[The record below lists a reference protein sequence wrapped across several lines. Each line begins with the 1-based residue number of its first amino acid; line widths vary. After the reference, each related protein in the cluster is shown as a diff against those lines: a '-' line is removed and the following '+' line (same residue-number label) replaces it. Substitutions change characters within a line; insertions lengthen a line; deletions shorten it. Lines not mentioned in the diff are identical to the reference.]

1 MMQYKLLS
9 KIAPQCNSVGFA
21 EHLNLSNFQSESLQI
36 PGFGKIANMSTF
48 YLPLRGSTS
57 PYQQN
62 KKLQKDEKVAPKIET
77 ESVKTETLPIT
88 QTGFGQ
94 SDLVLENL
102 NQAQKH
108 KLEDNVYSAMTN
120 PVIKIKKMKFDPS
133 TVLSQVKPE
142 TKTNIQSE
150 PMQIKKIGKGSKK
163 LKSAHIFS
171 VI

>member
-36 PGFGKIANMSTF
+36 PGYGKIANMSTF
-48 YLPLRGSTS
+48 YLPLRGSSS

-62 KKLQKDEKVAPKIET
+62 KKLQKDEIVAPKIET
-77 ESVKTETLPIT
+77 ESVKTETLPTT

-94 SDLVLENL
+94 SNLVLENL

-108 KLEDNVYSAMTN
+108 NVYSAMTN

-133 TVLSQVKPE
+133 TVLSQVKSE

-150 PMQIKKIGKGSKK
+150 PLQTKKIGKGSKK
-163 LKSAHIFS
+163 LKSAHKFS